1 MKNNEREET
10 GVDKEFSDEIG
21 SLAKIYGIN
30 IMAVYTKDI
39 GKGYNVGG
47 GFFPSGRGMRGQEL
61 KAIIDNFTGIVTDMM
76 DEAIKE
82 GLK

>member
-39 GKGYNVGG
+39 GKG
-47 GFFPSGRGMRGQEL
+47 L
-61 KAIIDNFTGIVTDMM
+61 
-76 DEAIKE
+76 
-82 GLK
+82 